1 MLKLYYAP
9 RACSLAPHIALEE
22 AGAEYDRVLVDFSEA
37 DQRGPEYLKI
47 NPKGRVP
54 ALVTDKGVL
63 TENPVILG
71 YIAQT
76 FPEAKLAD
84 NDDSFAFGNMQAFNC
99 FIASTVHV
107 AFAHGFRAERYADG
121 DAAIAAVRA
130 KAPALVTSAFALIE
144 EKLADGRPFVHGA
157 TYTVSDPYLFT
168 MTRWLDRDG
177 MPGVARFPLAR
188 AHMRRLNAR
197 PAVQRALEHE
207 GLKPL

>member
-22 AGAEYDRVLVDFSEA
+22 AAADYQPVLVNFAEGEQKSPD
-37 DQRGPEYLKI
+37 YLKI

-54 ALVTDKGVL
+54 ALVTDKGIL

-76 FPEAKLAD
+76 FPDAKLAD
-84 NDDSFAFGNMQAFNC
+84 NEDSFAFGNMQAFNC
-99 FIASTVHV
+99 YIASTVHV
-107 AFAHGFRAERYADG
+107 AFAHGFRAERYAEDP
-121 DAAIAAVRA
+121 AAIAAIKA
-130 KAPALVTSAFALIE
+130 KAPDLVTSAFALIE
-144 EKLADGRPFVHGA
+144 EKLADGRPFVHGDA
-157 TYTVSDPYLFT
+157 YTVSDPYLFV
-168 MTRWLDRDG
+168 MTRWLERDG
-177 MPGVARFPLAR
+177 MPGTERFPLAE

>member
-22 AGAEYDRVLVDFSEA
+22 AGADYEGVLVNFAEA
-37 DQRGPEYLKI
+37 EQRSPEYLKL

-54 ALVTDKGVL
+54 TLVTDKGVL

-84 NDDSFAFGNMQAFNC
+84 NDDSFAFGTMQAFNC
-99 FIASTVHV
+99 YLSSTVHV
-107 AFAHGFRAERYADG
+107 AFAHGSRAERYAD
-121 DAAIAAVRA
+121 DPAAIAAIKA
-130 KAPALVTSAFALIE
+130 KAPTLVASAFALIE
-144 EKLADGRPFVHGA
+144 EKLADGRPFVHGDA
-157 TYTVSDPYLFT
+157 YTVSDPYLFV
-168 MTRWLDRDG
+168 MTRWLAREG
-177 MPGVARFPLAR
+177 MPGTPCFPFAE
-188 AHMRRLNAR
+188 AHMRRLNER
-197 PAVQRALEHE
+197 PAVRRALEHE